1 MVPDDMLHR
10 ADDQHRQ
17 QFFEQIEG
25 HWTIKQRTDASSAAS
40 RPTTPVAPSENP
52 IASLKDVVEKE
63 ANRKKKYS
71 SSDTEHS
78 ARQYS
83 LFVDMIYAMLS
94 YSPSRR
100 ITPTEALAHPF
111 ITER

>member
-1 MVPDDMLHR
+1 MLRR
-10 ADDQHRQ
+10 ADEHHRQ

-25 HWTIKQRTDASSAAS
+25 GRWTIKQRTDAAS
-40 RPTTPVAPSENP
+40 TASQPSTPVVPSENP
-52 IASLKDVVEKE
+52 VASLKDVVEKE
-63 ANRKKKYS
+63 ATRKKKYS
-71 SSDTEHS
+71 SSDAEHS